1 MNDAF
6 PAGVALVAGGLA
18 TLNPCAFPL
27 LPAFLSLYVGAG
39 EQQLPRAPNRMAQGL
54 LVGLLVAVGFMGVF
68 AVVGLPV
75 AYGVALVAD
84 AVPWMGMTVGLG
96 LLALGGLGL
105 AGVRVGV
112 AVANPVRP
120 GHDRR
125 LRTMLIFGAGYG
137 IASLGCTLPV
147 FLTLLA
153 SAAGTAGAAG
163 SVAVFAAFGSG
174 MALVLMALGVAA
186 ALLDQG
192 LTRALRRLLPH
203 MHRIAAG
210 LLMIAGAYLT
220 YYWAR
225 VQLGPAATLASDPL
239 VGLVTKFT
247 ARLMLLASSAGLLIV
262 AGAALL
268 VVSAVTV
275 SWLRMRRQRT
285 GTGTATVAQGGSS
298 RER

>member
-1 MNDAF
+1 VNDAF
-6 PAGVALVAGGLA
+6 PAGIALVAGGLA

-27 LPAFLSLYVGAG
+27 LPAFLSLYVGADD
-39 EQQLPRAPNRMAQGL
+39 QQLPRAPNRIAQGL
-54 LVGLLVAVGFMGVF
+54 LVGLLVVGGFLGVF

-75 AYGVALVAD
+75 AYGVTVVAD
-84 AVPWMGMTVGLG
+84 AVPWMGMAVGLG
-96 LLALGGLGL
+96 LLTLGGLEL
-105 AGVRVGV
+105 AGRRIGV

-120 GHDRR
+120 DHDRR
-125 LRTMLIFGAGYG
+125 LRTMLVFGAGYG

-153 SAAGTAGAAG
+153 SAAGTGGAAG

-192 LTRALRRLLPH
+192 LTRGLRRLLPH

-210 LLMIAGAYLT
+210 LLIIAGAYLT

-225 VQLGPAATLASDPL
+225 VHLGPAATLASDPL

-247 ARLMLLASSAGLLIV
+247 ARLMLLTSSAGLLIV
-262 AGAALL
+262 AGAAL
-268 VVSAVTV
+268 VVVTAVTV
-275 SWLRMRRQRT
+275 TWLRARRQRT
-285 GTGTATVAQGGSS
+285 GTGAGTFAQEGSS